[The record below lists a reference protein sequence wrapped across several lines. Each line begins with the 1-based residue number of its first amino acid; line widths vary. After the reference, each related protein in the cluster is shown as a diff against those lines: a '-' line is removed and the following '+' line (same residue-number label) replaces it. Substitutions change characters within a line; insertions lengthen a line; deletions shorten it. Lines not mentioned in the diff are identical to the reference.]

1 MKKITGRKRIVAA
14 GLVTLALSP
23 LAACGAYG
31 ESHNH
36 NAAPPSAPDIAPS
49 WVRIQS
55 PGNYHTVIRSCVGHD
70 GMYLTQNDG
79 TTVVVV
85 PHDPNCPGA

>member
-1 MKKITGRKRIVAA
+1 MLKITRRKRIAGAA
-14 GLVTLALSP
+14 LLALSLSP

-36 NAAPPSAPDIAPS
+36 NAPAPTQPDIVAS

-55 PGNYHTVIRSCVGHD
+55 PGNYHTVIRACVGHD